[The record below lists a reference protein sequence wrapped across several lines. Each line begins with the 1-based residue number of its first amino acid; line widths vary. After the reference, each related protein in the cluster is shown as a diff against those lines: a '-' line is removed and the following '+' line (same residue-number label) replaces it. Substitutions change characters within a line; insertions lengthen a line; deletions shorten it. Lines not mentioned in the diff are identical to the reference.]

1 MSTSYRDS
9 QDCLRAITVAV
20 KQQDFFLNNFFKFQ
34 SFILI
39 IINLSFDVIN
49 KSNIKQYRVNI
60 I

>member
-1 MSTSYRDS
+1 MSRSYRDS
-9 QDCLRAITVAV
+9 QDCLKAITVAV